1 VTISFVWTLAI
12 GPVAPG
18 AATDYTSRMARGNVN
33 QSCQPGS
40 IGRGSFSF
48 RLNNFDGAFTPGGGG
63 AYSNIDW
70 FSQGVFLSGSVNSTV
85 YGPSAMPVFHGI
97 VSNVDFYDDGKT
109 SYVDFLALDSWTI
122 AGRTKQTTTTAYYSA
137 APAPAEAIQ
146 QATVGNFGFPN
157 NMFPALG
164 TFTPG
169 LPYNSIS
176 LITELSGQV
185 TPSGGGNELGT
196 IYGCDNGVAQ
206 LTNLTFADFLNQ
218 AILPANISVAWPTTI
233 NQATYTYLFTVH
245 NLNLISRGMSQ
256 STTGTTYKTS
266 YVFSN
271 DGVSPFQIAFN
282 SIDRG
287 YNIDQLV
294 NTSTIQYSTSTDT
307 TTSTVTDNTTIEKY
321 GARAI
326 SYTSM
331 MGGYPYGALGLP
343 TPQQSNAIA
352 TEWVNRFSNIRFVP
366 ASITTTFKTA
376 FSNVANEFSFWT
388 YFNALLD
395 IRKGL
400 WNKATVTSTGA
411 GGITQTNES
420 IISGRQLRITPNDTQ
435 MVVQL
440 LNWQD
445 NHSFYLNEDQLNEDR
460 VL

>member
-1 VTISFVWTLAI
+1 MTISFVWTLKI

-18 AATDYTSRMARGNVN
+18 AATDYTSRMASGNVN

-146 QATVGNFGFPN
+146 QATVGNFGFPA
-157 NMFPALG
+157 NMFPELG
-164 TFTPG
+164 TYTPG
-169 LPYNSIS
+169 LPYNSIA

-233 NQATYTYLFTVH
+233 DQATYTYLYTVH
-245 NLNLISRGMSQ
+245 NLYLISRGIGRAYAD
-256 STTGTTYKTS
+256 GTRVDYTFT
-266 YVFSN
+266 N
-271 DGVSPFQIAFN
+271 AGVAGDQIAFN

-294 NTSTIQYSTSTDT
+294 NTATIQYSTSTDT
-307 TTSTVTDNTTIEKY
+307 TTSTVVDNTTINKY

-352 TEWVNRFSNIRFVP
+352 TEWVNRYSNIRFVP

-376 FSNVANEFSFWT
+376 FTNVVNELLFWQ
-388 YFNALLD
+388 YFGALLD

-420 IISGRQLRITPNDTQ
+420 IILGRQLRITPNDTQ

-445 NHSFYLNEDQLNEDR
+445 NHSFYLDQDQLDEDR

>member
-1 VTISFVWTLAI
+1 MAISFVWSLAI

-18 AATDYTSRMARGNVN
+18 AATDYTSRMASGTVN
-33 QSCQPGS
+33 QTCEPGS

-70 FSQGVFLSGSVNSTV
+70 FSQGVFLTGTLNSTI
-85 YGPSAMPVFHGI
+85 YGPYPVPVFHGI

-146 QATVGNFGFPN
+146 QATVGNFGFPA

-164 TFTPG
+164 TVSADPAT
-169 LPYNSIS
+169 NSIAI
-176 LITELSGQV
+176 ITELSGQT
-185 TPSGGGNELGT
+185 TPSGGGNENGN

-233 NQATYTYLFTVH
+233 DQATYTYLYTVH
-245 NLNLISRGMSQ
+245 NLYLITRGIGRAFAN
-256 STTGTTYKTS
+256 GTKVDYT
-266 YVFSN
+266 FSN
-271 DGVSPFQIAFN
+271 AGVAVDQIAFN

-307 TTSTVTDNTTIEKY
+307 TTSTVTDNTTINKY

-331 MGGYPYGALGLP
+331 MGGYPYASLGLP
-343 TPQQSNAIA
+343 TPQQSDAIA
-352 TEWVNRFSNIRFVP
+352 TEWVNRYSTIRFVP

-376 FSNVANEFSFWT
+376 FTNVVNELFFWQ
-388 YFNALLD
+388 YFGALLD

-420 IISGRQLRITPNDTQ
+420 IISGRQLSITPSDTR
-435 MVVQL
+435 MVIQL

-445 NHSFYLNEDQLNEDR
+445 NHSFYLDEDQLDEDKI
-460 VL
+460 L